1 MENKSTINKDE
12 LKAACSAL
20 GLNYNEFIEEPKTIE
35 KGLGSGVDYENL
47 YHQQLKVNQ
56 DLLMAISNSNNQIT
70 KNFEEVQKGLNEINS
85 QFEKMGASPLH
96 NRKSFDK
103 IKVLE
108 KSFSGEQQN
117 SAKATFSISS
127 QNKQLKNFLG
137 DRMMEELQKG
147 ISNGI
152 YERAAMQFDATGV
165 LNNDLINQIYQKDK
179 ILITA

>member
-1 MENKSTINKDE
+1 MNGMVKYFFVGFISLFLLTISYAQNKTGNGQTKTAIVERIKKD
-12 LKAACSAL
+12 
-20 GLNYNEFIEEPKTIE
+20 IEILASDSLEGRDAGT
-35 KGLGSGVDYENL
+35 KGEIMAKDYI
-47 YHQQLKVNQ
+47 V
-56 DLLMAISNSNNQIT
+56 
-70 KNFEEVQKGLNEINS
+70 S

-152 YERAAMQFDATGV
+152 YEKAAMQFDATGV

-179 ILITA
+179 RRYEDYG